1 MTARALPLI
10 LAASLIAAPATLAQT
25 RDPGVRMRDCAE
37 TSLTPD
43 QQAALVKA
51 TQQELAISGFDAG
64 KPDGTYGRGTAQAI
78 RAYQKAAGMPVTGC
92 PSQLLLE
99 RLRFGMPKIYSP
111 TRPQAPSDVVLIQE
125 ELLRR
130 GYWPGPADGR
140 AGKLTEEAIRQFQ
153 VDTDQPLTG
162 EPTPQILTQ
171 LKVGNQN
178 ARR

>member
-1 MTARALPLI
+1 MTRRPFPLI
-10 LAASLIAAPATLAQT
+10 LAAALLVGPAAMAQT

-43 QQAALVKA
+43 QQAALVTA

-64 KPDGTYGRGTAQAI
+64 KPDGTYGSGTAQAI

-92 PSQLLLE
+92 PSPLLLE
-99 RLRFGMPKIYSP
+99 RLRFGMPKVYSP

-140 AGKLTEEAIRQFQ
+140 AGRLTQEAIRQFQ

-162 EPTPQILTQ
+162 EPSSHLLTQ
-171 LKVGNQN
+171 LKVGHQD

>member
-1 MTARALPLI
+1 MTRRPLPLI
-10 LAASLIAAPATLAQT
+10 LAAALLAAPAAAAQT
-25 RDPGVRMRDCAE
+25 RDPGAKMKDCAE

-64 KPDGTYGRGTAQAI
+64 KPDGTYGSGTAQAI

-99 RLRFGMPKIYSP
+99 RLRFGMPKVYSP
-111 TRPQAPSDVVLIQE
+111 TRPQAPSDVVMVQE

-130 GYWPGPADGR
+130 GYWTGPADGR
-140 AGKLTEEAIRQFQ
+140 AGKLTQEAIRQFQ

-162 EPTPQILTQ
+162 EPTPQLLTQ
-171 LKVGNQN
+171 LKIGHQD